1 MLYIHLEFT
10 YYVKVVMIMKVNIKI
25 QKDGY
30 IVLGNPITPKQACI
44 LDAIIFDSL
53 RDYFVGTVLTVDLT
67 TRKVEKSGR
76 R

>member
-1 MLYIHLEFT
+1 
-10 YYVKVVMIMKVNIKI
+10 MKVNIKI

-44 LDAIIFDSL
+44 LDAIIFNNIE
-53 RDYFVGTVLTVDLT
+53 DYFVGTVLTVDLT

>member
-44 LDAIIFDSL
+44 LDAIIFNSIE
-53 RDYFVGTVLTVDLT
+53 DYFVGTVLTVDLT